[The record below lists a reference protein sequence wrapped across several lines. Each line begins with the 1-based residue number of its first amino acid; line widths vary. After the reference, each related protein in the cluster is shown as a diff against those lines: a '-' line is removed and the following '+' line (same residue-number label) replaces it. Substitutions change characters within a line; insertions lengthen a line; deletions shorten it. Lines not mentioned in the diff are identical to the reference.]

1 MQTWRFSLAARIGLG
16 VLAAFIFSIAA
27 LIFSLPLMY
36 DNGDHSVDWI
46 VILTAIV
53 IVGFGIFA
61 TFALIVAIRTE
72 ITLGATALEATVV
85 AGHNLL
91 LVPRMREVRLPLAQI
106 RSVER
111 RCEIFRRL
119 GLYTQR
125 EALSIVT
132 ADGERIGLFSNTL
145 GTLSTLPID
154 EVANAIAAA
163 AGIAVTDDGTVW
175 AKGSG
180 LYGAASS
187 SWTERPLDAA
197 SASKARRAAVLTVQI
212 CTALLLLTFVLR
224 SCL

>member
-1 MQTWRFSLAARIGLG
+1 MQTWRFNLATRIGLG
-16 VLAAFIFSIAA
+16 VLAAFMFSIAA

-36 DNGDHSVDWI
+36 DNGDHGADWI
-46 VILTAIV
+46 VIFTALV
-53 IVGFGIFA
+53 IVGFGIFT
-61 TFALIVAIRTE
+61 TFALIAAVRTE
-72 ITLGATALEATVV
+72 ITLGATTLEATVIR
-85 AGHNLL
+85 GHNLL
-91 LVPRMREVRLPLAQI
+91 LVPQMREVRLPLSQI
-106 RSVER
+106 GSVER

-119 GLYTQR
+119 GLFTMR

-132 ADGERIGLFSNTL
+132 TGGERIGLFSNTL

-163 AGIAVTDDGTVW
+163 ASIPVTDDGTVW

-187 SWTERPLDAA
+187 TWTERPLDTA
-197 SASKARRAAVLTVQI
+197 SASRARRAAMLTVQI
-212 CTALLLLTFVLR
+212 CTTLLLLTFVLR